1 MIPLGPGLDVSGARW
16 RKSTR
21 SGTNGN
27 CVEIGTAPAAVGV
40 RDTKDGGR
48 GPVLAFAR
56 PVWAAFLDG
65 CKAGEFDR

>member
-1 MIPLGPGLDVSGARW
+1 MSPLEPELDVSGARW

-27 CVEIGTAPAAVGV
+27 CVAVGAAAAVIGL
-40 RDTKDGGR
+40 RDTKARGS
-48 GPVLAFAR
+48 GPVLAFSR
-56 PVWAAFLDG
+56 PSWQAFLDG